1 MTVADMA
8 RAAAVHCEGKWH
20 ALRRDNKTGD
30 WLMTFTIATTDF
42 PALVRDASP
51 GQRFMLA
58 LVAIGDNETPIGGE
72 DGPVAATSQPDDG
85 DAASPAA
92 APAKLKFSRTREAG
106 MLCKDAAFQQWLQT
120 YWPVNWMNAVE
131 HARDPA
137 KPDSIAAAFVHHW
150 CGVTSRTELDNVNF
164 IIHGR
169 WDELATRFMQETGR
183 MAVDR

>member
-1 MTVADMA
+1 MSVASMA

-58 LVAIGDNETPIGGE
+58 LVAIDSDEMPIHGGGSTEPPVDAGGE
-72 DGPVAATSQPDDG
+72 DASVPAQP
-85 DAASPAA
+85 A
-92 APAKLKFSRTREAG
+92 APARKRWNELSRAQRAG
-106 MLCKDAAFQQWLQT
+106 MLCEGNVFCDWLRRQYPKDWEMF
-120 YWPVNWMNAVE
+120 MG
-131 HARDPA
+131 DPSEVVRVVCSVA
-137 KPDSIAAAFVHHW
+137 SRAEFDSPGSAAAA
-150 CGVTSRTELDNVNF
+150 
-164 IIHGR
+164 R
-169 WDELATRFMQETGR
+169 WDALETRFMQETGR